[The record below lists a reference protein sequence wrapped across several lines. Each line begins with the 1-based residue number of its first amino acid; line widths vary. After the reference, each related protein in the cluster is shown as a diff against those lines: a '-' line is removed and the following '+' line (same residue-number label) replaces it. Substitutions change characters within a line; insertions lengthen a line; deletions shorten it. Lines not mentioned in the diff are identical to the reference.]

1 LSINLESEI
10 ANWDGH
16 CATDIEEIFDRYLSG
31 ADFINHLI
39 TLLDDELL
47 QNGASW
53 LLKHYFETSGVIDKN
68 QAELI
73 LSKLYQ
79 LNTWQAQLHI
89 LQSLAYIPIA
99 VDKKE
104 HVEYFLRNSLS
115 SKNRYVRAWAYDGFY
130 LLSTQ
135 FSEYAVEVEQ
145 FFEMAMK
152 DEAPSVKARIRNIIK
167 KGNR

>member
-1 LSINLESEI
+1 LSLNLATEI
-10 ANWDGH
+10 ANWNGH
-16 CATDIEEIFDRYLSG
+16 CAADIEEIFESYFSD

-39 TLLDDELL
+39 KFLDDELL
-47 QNGASW
+47 QSGASW
-53 LLKHYFETSGVIDKN
+53 LLKHYFETKGVVDES
-68 QAELI
+68 QADQI

-79 LNTWQAQLHI
+79 LNIWQAQLHI
-89 LQSLAYIPIA
+89 LQSLAYIPISI
-99 VDKKE
+99 DKKE
-104 HVEYFLRNSLS
+104 NVEYFLRNNLS
-115 SKNRYVRAWAYDGFY
+115 SENKYVRAWAYDGFY

-152 DEAPSVKARIRNIIK
+152 NEAPSVKARIRNSIK